1 MFFSNPVKINLQL
14 VHADQGA
21 EKVFGCFVRQQATAE
36 SWWVG
41 EHSHCTV
48 HKNGQCI
55 TLLPIPLLSSP
66 KRKKKIEEETFKK
79 QISVN
84 LVGGE
89 EYPITSC
96 RTVLTGTQH
105 YGQNLAIAAHL
116 VSGLI
121 LAAFMCSLLC
131 GPAPRLGYCT

>member
-48 HKNGQCI
+48 HKNGQCV

-66 KRKKKIEEETFKK
+66 KRKKKTEEETFKK
-79 QISVN
+79 
-84 LVGGE
+84 
-89 EYPITSC
+89 
-96 RTVLTGTQH
+96 
-105 YGQNLAIAAHL
+105 
-116 VSGLI
+116 
-121 LAAFMCSLLC
+121 
-131 GPAPRLGYCT
+131 

>member
-48 HKNGQCI
+48 HKNGQ
-55 TLLPIPLLSSP
+55 LVHYPLTHTPTIVS
-66 KRKKKIEEETFKK
+66 KKEKKKRGRNAQKINFCK
-79 QISVN
+79 
-84 LVGGE
+84 
-89 EYPITSC
+89 
-96 RTVLTGTQH
+96 
-105 YGQNLAIAAHL
+105 
-116 VSGLI
+116 
-121 LAAFMCSLLC
+121 SLLEEKNTQSH
-131 GPAPRLGYCT
+131 PVALFSQALSIMAKIWP

>member
-48 HKNGQCI
+48 HKNGQ
-55 TLLPIPLLSSP
+55 LVHYPLTHTPTIVS
-66 KRKKKIEEETFKK
+66 KKEKKKQRKKRSKNKF
-79 QISVN
+79 
-84 LVGGE
+84 L
-89 EYPITSC
+89 
-96 RTVLTGTQH
+96 
-105 YGQNLAIAAHL
+105 
-116 VSGLI
+116 
-121 LAAFMCSLLC
+121 
-131 GPAPRLGYCT
+131 